1 MLPLSKYC
9 PILSK
14 FPPRK
19 YSNYSSSGTVMV
31 SKNIS
36 ISDATGTKLR
46 VAYQGVPGA
55 YGEAAAMKAHPKC
68 ETVPCQHFEDAFKAA
83 EMGLVNEAI
92 IPIENTIGGSVHT
105 NYDLLFRHRVHIVG
119 EIHLLVNHCLLGLP
133 GVSKHDLK
141 CVFSHPQ
148 ALAQCEK
155 SLIKLGQVAT
165 IPAYN
170 TAAAAQTSIV
180 FTLEGPK
187 KLHKALAVFAL
198 RGIDLSKIESRPQ
211 EKHPLGH
218 VNGLKNGS
226 NTYFNYLFFID
237 FEASV
242 VEHRAQSALAQL
254 QDMAISLRILGCY
267 PMDSATEKNFW
278 PCLDLYC
285 VI

>member
-1 MLPLSKYC
+1 M
-9 PILSK
+9 ID
-14 FPPRK
+14 
-19 YSNYSSSGTVMV
+19 GV
-31 SKNIS
+31 I
-36 ISDATGTKLR
+36 R
-46 VAYQGVPGA
+46 VFQVH
-55 YGEAAAMKAHPKC
+55 M
-68 ETVPCQHFEDAFKAA
+68 AA

-170 TAAAAQTSIV
+170 TAAAAQGVRGNGAIASARAAEIYGLDILAENFQTSIV

-254 QDMAISLRILGCY
+254 QVRELGENRTQAN
-267 PMDSATEKNFW
+267 S
-278 PCLDLYC
+278 
-285 VI
+285 